1 MVVVVGIDVHKDTHC
16 VVAVDQ
22 AGRQVGSHLTVRAT
36 DAGHR
41 QLLRW
46 AARDD
51 FEKLDGSTQEP
62 VLNVADF
69 GCFLQSFA
77 AGCR

>member
-41 QLLRW
+41 
-46 AARDD
+46 
-51 FEKLDGSTQEP
+51 S
-62 VLNVADF
+62 
-69 GCFLQSFA
+69 S
-77 AGCR
+77 

>member
-36 DAGHR
+36 DAAAKY
-41 QLLRW
+41 QLVRVLRGGAE
-46 AARDD
+46 AALVRA
-51 FEKLDGSTQEP
+51 SP
-62 VLNVADF
+62 VALRKVRIV
-69 GCFLQSFA
+69 L
-77 AGCR
+77 